1 MFCTKCGQ
9 HNEEGNRF
17 CQHCG
22 QEVAGLAAPSA
33 VNIGGPADIIVTPVA
48 IPPLAPL
55 AYAGFWLRVAAYL
68 LDALIIGI
76 PVGAV
81 LLFFVFMMGGFHMLL
96 RRRNPYETAFVP
108 MAAPFLLLFF
118 STMIVLF
125 ALQWLYFAGLESS
138 ARQATL
144 GKSAMSLK
152 VTDLAG
158 NRLSFGR
165 ATGRFFA
172 KIVSGMIPLA
182 LGYIMAGFTQKKQAL
197 HDMIAGTL
205 VLRK

>member
-22 QEVAGLAAPSA
+22 QEAAALAAPSPM
-33 VNIGGPADIIVTPVA
+33 NIGEPARVTVTSMAIAPV
-48 IPPLAPL
+48 
-55 AYAGFWLRVAAYL
+55 AYAGFWLRAAAYF
-68 LDALIIGI
+68 LDGLIIGI

-81 LLFFVFMMGGFHMLL
+81 LLFLVFMAGGFHMLL
-96 RRRNPYETAFVP
+96 RRRHPYETAFVP

-118 STMIVLF
+118 SAIIVLF
-125 ALQWLYFAGLESS
+125 GLQWLYFAGLESS
-138 ARQATL
+138 SRQATL

-182 LGYIMAGFTQKKQAL
+182 LGYIMAGFTEKKQAL

>member
-1 MFCTKCGQ
+1 VFCTRCGQ
-9 HNEEGNRF
+9 HIDEGNRF

-22 QEVAGLAAPSA
+22 QEVGALAVAAPSEI
-33 VNIGGPADIIVTPVA
+33 VDPGGVSVPAQVVSSF
-48 IPPLAPL
+48 
-55 AYAGFWLRVAAYL
+55 AYAGFWLRAAAYF
-68 LDALIIGI
+68 LDGLILGI

-81 LLFFVFMMGGFHMLL
+81 LLFLVFTMGGFHMLL
-96 RRRNPYETAFVP
+96 RRRHPYETAFVP

-118 STMIVLF
+118 SAIAVLF
-125 ALQWLYFAGLESS
+125 GLQWLYFAGLESS

-165 ATGRFFA
+165 ASGRFFA
-172 KIVSGMIPLA
+172 KIVSGMVPFA